1 MDNHSSHCWSNSSV
15 FYSFGPESFE
25 QEFKPISYK
34 PKFDSSMSIMQSKQQ
49 TEKLLDLGKA
59 NVVQK
64 KGGTLKNQNTGIPLK
79 KIYYK
84 I

>member
-1 MDNHSSHCWSNSSV
+1 
-15 FYSFGPESFE
+15 
-25 QEFKPISYK
+25 
-34 PKFDSSMSIMQSKQQ
+34 MSIMQSKQQ